1 MKSIPVSQLM
11 TSEVIAIDRDMQV
24 DDAIRLMRDNQ
35 IRRLPVVG
43 LGDRIVGIITLDQAV
58 HSLPRKEPDALFPA
72 DDADVPP
79 VREVMTDYVYTV
91 EPEESIARAAQLM
104 LVHKFGGVPVV
115 KDRKLVGII
124 TESDIFRFIMQE
136 YAERAEDSAEG

>member
-11 TSEVIAIDRDMQV
+11 TTDVIAIDRDMQV

-58 HSLPRKEPDALFPA
+58 YSLPRRDADALFPA
-72 DDADVPP
+72 ADADVPP

-115 KDRKLVGII
+115 KDRKLGGII

-136 YAERAEDSAEG
+136 YAEDSAEG